1 MRNFV
6 WLPKKKM
13 MTPDSVSSG
22 QMQGSIHID
31 QMNQNCRNLEVEA
44 AVEKDASE
52 SAAPLKMKY
61 LPQLDGLR
69 ALAVLAVVVFHAR
82 TTLLPGGYIGV
93 DVFFVLSGFLI
104 TQIISAEIMRSGAF
118 SFKNFYLR
126 RALRLFPALFLVAS
140 VWALIYWLVP
150 GIPQAHESL
159 VGTAAAITYSSSWIA
174 ANHAADLGSM
184 LPTWS
189 LSVEEHF
196 YLVWPILL
204 VLGFKLPKQWRW
216 VAFTMLG
223 LVLVYPV
230 IMFLTAGWS
239 QDRLYYAPDTRA
251 GQLLVGC
258 AAALLLNRMQ
268 VKIPSVV
275 ALGSAVVL
283 VGFAFVDGR
292 IPVNVYSRGG
302 IILIPL
308 LGLVIVVWA
317 AQRTRGVVHRFLSSK
332 PIVWVGQ
339 RSYGIYLWNLPLIGA
354 LAFLGSSPGAL
365 AAKAVLCLAVPAA
378 SYAWMEKPCLK
389 LKDRFYTKAERK
401 APSAAAENS

>member
-1 MRNFV
+1 MEDRLCVQVAVDSVVQELSLNRNREVVDSTPKILLRVLMRNFV

-13 MTPDSVSSG
+13 MTPDGFSSG

-150 GIPQAHESL
+150 GIPQAHESPPTTRPIL
-159 VGTAAAITYSSSWIA
+159 ARCFPLGHSASKNISILYGRSCWFLDSSCPSNGA
-174 ANHAADLGSM
+174 G
-184 LPTWS
+184 S
-189 LSVEEHF
+189 LS
-196 YLVWPILL
+196 P
-204 VLGFKLPKQWRW
+204 
-216 VAFTMLG
+216 
-223 LVLVYPV
+223 
-230 IMFLTAGWS
+230 
-239 QDRLYYAPDTRA
+239 
-251 GQLLVGC
+251 
-258 AAALLLNRMQ
+258 
-268 VKIPSVV
+268 
-275 ALGSAVVL
+275 
-283 VGFAFVDGR
+283 
-292 IPVNVYSRGG
+292 
-302 IILIPL
+302 
-308 LGLVIVVWA
+308 
-317 AQRTRGVVHRFLSSK
+317 
-332 PIVWVGQ
+332 
-339 RSYGIYLWNLPLIGA
+339 
-354 LAFLGSSPGAL
+354 
-365 AAKAVLCLAVPAA
+365 CLALC
-378 SYAWMEKPCLK
+378 SSIRSSC
-389 LKDRFYTKAERK
+389 
-401 APSAAAENS
+401 S

>member
-1 MRNFV
+1 M
-6 WLPKKKM
+6 
-13 MTPDSVSSG
+13 
-22 QMQGSIHID
+22 
-31 QMNQNCRNLEVEA
+31 
-44 AVEKDASE
+44 
-52 SAAPLKMKY
+52 
-61 LPQLDGLR
+61 PQLDGLR
-69 ALAVLAVVVFHAR
+69 AVAVLAVVVFHAR

-93 DVFFVLSGFLI
+93 DEFFVHSGFLI

-126 RALRLFPALFLVAS
+126 RALRLLPALFLVAS
-140 VWALIYWLVP
+140 VWTLIYWLVP

-174 ANHAADLGSM
+174 AYHVADLGSM

-230 IMFLTAGWS
+230 IMFLTAGWG

-268 VKIPSVV
+268 VMISSVV

-283 VGFAFVDGR
+283 VSFAFLDGQ
-292 IPVNVYSRGG
+292 IPVDVYSRGG

-308 LGLVIVVWA
+308 LALVIVVWA
-317 AQRTRGVVHRFLSSK
+317 AQRTRGFVHRFLSSK
-332 PIVWVGQ
+332 PMVWVGQ
-339 RSYGIYLWNLPLIGA
+339 RSYGIYLWNLALIGA

-365 AAKAVLCLAVPAA
+365 AVKAVLCLAVPAT
-378 SYAWMEKPCLK
+378 SYAWLEKPCLK

-401 APSAAAENS
+401 APSVAAENS